1 MPLNPLIGFQIRISS
16 PKYTCVH
23 RCVSV
28 LQVRFPAT
36 HGLGACH
43 FVVVVLGNAIKRNVP
58 RIVKRGSSG
67 HLLLLAVADDSTV
80 RSFPHSIKMAM
91 GQGLMFTLLDH

>member
-1 MPLNPLIGFQIRISS
+1 M
-16 PKYTCVH
+16 H

-28 LQVRFPAT
+28 SVPQVRFPAT
-36 HGLGACH
+36 HRLGARH
-43 FVVVVLGNAIKRNVP
+43 VVVVVVVLGNAIKRNVP

-67 HLLLLAVADDSTV
+67 HLLLLPEADESTV

-91 GQGLMFTLLDH
+91 GQGLMFTLVDN